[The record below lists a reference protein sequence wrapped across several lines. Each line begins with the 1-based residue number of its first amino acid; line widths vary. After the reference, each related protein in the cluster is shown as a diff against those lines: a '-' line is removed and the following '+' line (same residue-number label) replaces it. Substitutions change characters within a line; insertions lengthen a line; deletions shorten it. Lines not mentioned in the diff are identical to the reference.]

1 MLRIRKEQME
11 AFKNDILQKF
21 EDRMSL
27 YLRSQFP
34 EKTQKIQEPELRQM
48 IHAGTFQAQKY
59 KVTLEPDVCRFLEC
73 MMVHGVNFDTDP
85 KTAWAGKILRNERMT
100 GRGKMDR
107 IDDYEISM
115 LRGA

>member
-27 YLRSQFP
+27 YLHSQFP
-34 EKTQKIQEPELRQM
+34 EKTQKIQETDLRQM
-48 IHAGTFQAQKY
+48 IRTGTFRARKY
-59 KVTLEPDVCRFLEC
+59 GVTLEPDVCRFLEC
-73 MMVHGVNFDTDP
+73 MMVHGFNFDTDP
-85 KTAWAGKILRNERMT
+85 KIVWAGKILRDEKMT
-100 GRGKMDR
+100 GREKMNR

-115 LRGA
+115 LRRA